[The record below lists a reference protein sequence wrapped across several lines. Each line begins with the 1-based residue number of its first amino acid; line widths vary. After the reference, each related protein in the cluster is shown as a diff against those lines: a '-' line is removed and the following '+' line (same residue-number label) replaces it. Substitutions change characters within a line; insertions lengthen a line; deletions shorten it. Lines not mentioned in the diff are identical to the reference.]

1 MKRRMAGFWRLSWAI
16 LLISQILVAVLFFN
30 WTELPALVY
39 LGWVVL
45 GAGLVIGC
53 AGILTLQ
60 RKGGM
65 SGKHPFA
72 DTAILV
78 ESGIYAVARH
88 PHYLSWILISV
99 GIILLSQHWVV
110 AVFGVAAAV
119 SIFMLA
125 HQDETALVERF
136 GDDYT
141 RYRESVPGM
150 NLLLG
155 VARVVRRR
163 QR

>member
-1 MKRRMAGFWRLSWAI
+1 MKRRIAGFWRLSWAI
-16 LLISQILVAVLFFN
+16 LLISQIVVAVLFFN
-30 WTELPALVY
+30 WAELPALVY

-45 GAGLVIGC
+45 GTGLTIGC

-60 RKGGM
+60 RKGEM
-65 SGKHPFA
+65 SGRHPFA

-78 ESGIYAVARH
+78 ENGIYAIARH
-88 PHYLSWILISV
+88 PHYLSWILVSV

-110 AVFGVAAAV
+110 AILGVAAAV
-119 SIFMLA
+119 SIYMLA
-125 HQDETALVERF
+125 RQDETALVERF

-141 RYRESVPGM
+141 RYMERVPGM

-155 VARVVRRR
+155 IARVVRRR
-163 QR
+163 RH